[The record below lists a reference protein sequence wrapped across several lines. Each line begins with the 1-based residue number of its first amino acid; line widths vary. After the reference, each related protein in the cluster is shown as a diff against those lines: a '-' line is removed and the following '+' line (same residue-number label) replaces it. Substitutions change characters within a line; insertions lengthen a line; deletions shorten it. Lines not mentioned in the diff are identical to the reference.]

1 MESDKFSKQRM
12 NNKVSPM
19 PVEEKQK
26 KQESKKSDTSG
37 GNTTVGLFVSAK
49 GLTDLDV
56 ITPSD
61 PFLVLL
67 SRDSPLKN
75 FEKIG

>member
-1 MESDKFSKQRM
+1 
-12 NNKVSPM
+12 M

>member
-1 MESDKFSKQRM
+1 
-12 NNKVSPM
+12 M
-19 PVEEKQK
+19 PVEEKHK
-26 KQESKKSDTSG
+26 VKSQ
-37 GNTTVGLFVSAK
+37 GNSIVGLFVSAK

-67 SRDSPLKN
+67 SRDSPIKP

>member
-1 MESDKFSKQRM
+1 MT
-12 NNKVSPM
+12 NKVSPM

-26 KQESKKSDTSG
+26 VKSQ
-37 GNTTVGLFVSAK
+37 GNSIVGLFVSAK

-67 SRDSPLKN
+67 SRDSPIKP